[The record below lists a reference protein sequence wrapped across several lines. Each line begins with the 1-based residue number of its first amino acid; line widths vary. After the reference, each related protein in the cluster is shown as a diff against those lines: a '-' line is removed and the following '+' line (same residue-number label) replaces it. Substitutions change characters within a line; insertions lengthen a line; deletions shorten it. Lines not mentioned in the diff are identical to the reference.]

1 MKRKVSDYIAD
12 CLVRSGITNAFS
24 VVGGGSIH
32 LNDALGHQQGLRVV
46 YTHHEQAAAI
56 AAEAYAR
63 LTNRIAAVCVTS
75 GPGATNAITGCLCG
89 YMGSIPML
97 IFSGQVRYPLTVRA
111 LGLNLR
117 TNGEQEYDICR
128 SVEGMTK
135 YCEMVSDPY
144 RIRYC
149 LEKALYL
156 AYAGR
161 PGPCWLDSPLDVQGA
176 VVETD
181 ELIGYDASA
190 EGAVSPPCE
199 LDVQARAILEKIR
212 SAERPV
218 LYAGQGVRTS
228 GAYGQFRELIDLLK
242 IPVTTGMAGVDL
254 VPDAHPFYA
263 GRPGATGDRAGNFA
277 VQNCDV
283 FLSLGSRLSYK
294 QTGYRTET
302 WARAAYKIMVDVDAE
317 ELKREYLHID
327 LPVWADVKDLTAA
340 MLRII
345 RQERPD
351 LGRHDAWMEQCR
363 QWRRQYPVVTAEH
376 YDIPDGRGSIYVFY
390 KTLSELMPEN
400 GVYVMT
406 SGNSRVIGRQAAVM
420 KEGQRVI
427 TNHSAS
433 PMGYCVPASVG
444 ACLGS
449 GGPVVL
455 VTGEGGFQMNLQ
467 ELQTIVQNRL
477 PIKIIVINNE
487 GYHSIR
493 MTQNSLF
500 KGKTHVGIGDESMDL
515 SFPDLSKIAA
525 AYGYPYFECRNNA
538 DMPEVLKKL
547 LAYDGYALCQVFVTK
562 GQVTA
567 PKAASKLLPNG
578 QMVSAPLEDLAPF
591 LPREELA
598 RNMYIPLVQEGL

>member
-12 CLVRSGITNAFS
+12 YLVRSGITNAFS

-32 LNDALGHQQGLRVV
+32 LNDALGHHPGLKVV

-63 LTNRIAAVCVTS
+63 MTNRIAAVCVTS

-135 YCEMVSDPY
+135 YCEMVTHPQK
-144 RIRYC
+144 IKYC
-149 LEKALYL
+149 LDKALYL

-161 PGPCWLDSPLDVQGA
+161 PGPCWLDIPLDVQGA

-181 ELIGYDASA
+181 ELEGFDAAS
-190 EGAVSPPCE
+190 EGAAGPSGE
-199 LDVQARAILEKIR
+199 LDGQARAILERLR
-212 SAERPV
+212 SAQRPV

-228 GAYGQFRELIDLLK
+228 GAYGMFRELIDLLK
-242 IPVTTGMAGVDL
+242 IPVTTGMTSVDL
-254 VPDAHPFYA
+254 VPDAHPLYA

-302 WARAAYKIMVDVDAE
+302 WARAAYKIMVDIDAE
-317 ELKREYLHID
+317 ELKRGYLHID
-327 LPVWADVKDLTAA
+327 MPVWADVKDLVDA
-340 MLRII
+340 MLHII

-351 LGRHDAWMEQCR
+351 MGRHDAWVERCR
-363 QWRRQYPVVTAEH
+363 QWRKQYPVVTEEH
-376 YDIPDGRGSIYVFY
+376 YHVPDGRSSIYVFY
-390 KTLSELMPEN
+390 KTLSELMPE
-400 GVYVMT
+400 GAVYVTT
-406 SGNSRVIGRQAAVM
+406 SGNSRVICRQAAVI

-427 TNHSAS
+427 TNHSTS

-444 ACLGS
+444 ACLGN
-449 GGPVVL
+449 GGKSVVL
-455 VTGEGGFQMNLQ
+455 VTGEGGFQMNIQ
-467 ELQTIVQNRL
+467 ELQTIVQNKL

-500 KGKTHVGIGDESMDL
+500 KGRTHVGIGEESMDL
-515 SFPDLSKIAA
+515 SFPDLSKIAS
-525 AYGYPYFECRNNA
+525 AYGYPYFECKNNE
-538 DMPEVLKKL
+538 DMPGVLKEL
-547 LAYDGYALCQVFVTK
+547 LACDGYALCQVFVTK

-578 QMVSAPLEDLAPF
+578 QMVSAPLEDMAPF
-591 LPREELA
+591 LPREELE
-598 RNMYIPLVQEGL
+598 RNMYIPLV

>member
-1 MKRKVSDYIAD
+1 
-12 CLVRSGITNAFS
+12 
-24 VVGGGSIH
+24 
-32 LNDALGHQQGLRVV
+32 
-46 YTHHEQAAAI
+46 
-56 AAEAYAR
+56 
-63 LTNRIAAVCVTS
+63 
-75 GPGATNAITGCLCG
+75 
-89 YMGSIPML
+89 
-97 IFSGQVRYPLTVRA
+97 
-111 LGLNLR
+111 
-117 TNGEQEYDICR
+117 
-128 SVEGMTK
+128 
-135 YCEMVSDPY
+135 
-144 RIRYC
+144 
-149 LEKALYL
+149 
-156 AYAGR
+156 
-161 PGPCWLDSPLDVQGA
+161 
-176 VVETD
+176 
-181 ELIGYDASA
+181 
-190 EGAVSPPCE
+190 
-199 LDVQARAILEKIR
+199 
-212 SAERPV
+212 
-218 LYAGQGVRTS
+218 
-228 GAYGQFRELIDLLK
+228 
-242 IPVTTGMAGVDL
+242 
-254 VPDAHPFYA
+254 
-263 GRPGATGDRAGNFA
+263 
-277 VQNCDV
+277 
-283 FLSLGSRLSYK
+283 
-294 QTGYRTET
+294 
-302 WARAAYKIMVDVDAE
+302 
-317 ELKREYLHID
+317 
-327 LPVWADVKDLTAA
+327 
-340 MLRII
+340 
-345 RQERPD
+345 
-351 LGRHDAWMEQCR
+351 
-363 QWRRQYPVVTAEH
+363 
-376 YDIPDGRGSIYVFY
+376 
-390 KTLSELMPEN
+390 
-400 GVYVMT
+400 
-406 SGNSRVIGRQAAVM
+406 M

-477 PIKIIVINNE
+477 PVKIIVINNE